1 MEKEFL
7 KSSNSFLK
15 IFLYGYCSL
24 RSDKMSQT
32 IPEQRWWLQN
42 LVAKYLKEKIVQ
54 WYQKQPWG
62 LEPLREH
69 ILLSDTFESQTGI

>member
-1 MEKEFL
+1 
-7 KSSNSFLK
+7 
-15 IFLYGYCSL
+15 
-24 RSDKMSQT
+24 MSQT

-54 WYQKQPWG
+54 WYQNQRWG

-69 ILLSDTFESQTGI
+69 FLLSDTFESRTGI